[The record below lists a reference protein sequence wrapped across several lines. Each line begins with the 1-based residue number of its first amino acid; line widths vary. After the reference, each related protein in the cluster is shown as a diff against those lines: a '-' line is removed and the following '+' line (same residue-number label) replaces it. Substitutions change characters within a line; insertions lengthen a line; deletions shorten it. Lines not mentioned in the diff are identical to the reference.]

1 MLLKGHRWATGS
13 IHLWRGLRPSIGG
26 SRYTLPCGPFQPTHP
41 CVGVQPYRSFRFCSL
56 RDRASPSLTK
66 EAWLFDPVFFAPS
79 ALVLLLRLRQ
89 TLPAA
94 LRLSWQIQIGRSQS
108 SESDDLGCSF
118 PSETVGRRDAA
129 TEPPRVRQ
137 AFLEASAS
145 CAGERHQSV
154 IGGWDGFT
162 ACHRREVPTLVSTT
176 PSR

>member
-94 LRLSWQIQIGRSQS
+94 LRLSQRIQEGQGRPTKH
-108 SESDDLGCSF
+108 DDLGWRF
-118 PSETVGRRDAA
+118 TSETVARMDAGI
-129 TEPPRVRQ
+129 EPPGKGSRRVSEVKLQ
-137 AFLEASAS
+137 PGSLHG
-145 CAGERHQSV
+145 CTTH
-154 IGGWDGFT
+154 DG
-162 ACHRREVPTLVSTT
+162 RS
-176 PSR
+176 